1 MATYYLSNF
10 YSEVGA
16 DTEFK
21 KIIATTC
28 VSLMFQIYS
37 GGLEV
42 IKDNNGEYKHRKLR
56 YDLCCGL
63 IHGKYDKEVS
73 LMLDLMSEVNY
84 GGITITCSNP
94 ENNPFGDMMAK
105 DLEIKRLE
113 FLRDNKIPEMYL
125 CPEED
130 LGYNNNPN
138 LWKDT
143 FEAAVQRRREKD

>member
-1 MATYYLSNF
+1 
-10 YSEVGA
+10 
-16 DTEFK
+16 
-21 KIIATTC
+21 
-28 VSLMFQIYS
+28 
-37 GGLEV
+37 
-42 IKDNNGEYKHRKLR
+42 
-56 YDLCCGL
+56 
-63 IHGKYDKEVS
+63 
-73 LMLDLMSEVNY
+73 MLDLMSEVNY